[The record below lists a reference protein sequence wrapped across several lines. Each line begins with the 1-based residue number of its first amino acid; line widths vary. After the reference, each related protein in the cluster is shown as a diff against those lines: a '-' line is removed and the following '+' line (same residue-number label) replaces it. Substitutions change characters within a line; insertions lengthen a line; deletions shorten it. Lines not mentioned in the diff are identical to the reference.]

1 MTVIVSSTVELAKSS
16 RHLGEWIWGRGS
28 SDDKSGLIGIMI
40 TLETLFA
47 KGYVPKRT
55 IVLGFG
61 AHNLLRKNGG

>member
-1 MTVIVSSTVELAKSS
+1 
-16 RHLGEWIWGRGS
+16 
-28 SDDKSGLIGIMI
+28 MI

-61 AHNLLRKNGG
+61 AHNLLRKMEGKSLTLISGNDEETGGKVVCDCFSISH